1 MRSVRSA
8 PSKRNRWLGYAL
20 NGNALAV
27 YTLVLATVATIWLFT
42 TRRRFLIPA
51 GFQGELILVHTPNRG
66 ERGRKGLLRT
76 TYRFPISGILFTQDP
91 PPAGLFSDRYEYIY
105 PDGHRQKLG
114 DASPGTLQ
122 DNQGSPANKT
132 EVVTYFRRG
141 DSTKSPTDCAIEEIS
156 VGTRAFLLR
165 RRDKQ
170 PAPLPRPAICP

>member
-1 MRSVRSA
+1 MRSA
-8 PSKRNRWLGYAL
+8 PSKRNPWLGYAL

-27 YTLVLATVATIWLFT
+27 YALVLATVATIWLYT

-51 GFQGELILVHTPNRG
+51 GFQGELILVHTPNHG
-66 ERGRKGLLRT
+66 EPGRKGILGT
-76 TYRFPISGILFTQDP
+76 TYRFPVSGILFTQDP

-114 DASPGTLQ
+114 DAGPGTLQ
-122 DNQGSPANKT
+122 YDLGNPANKT
-132 EVVTYFRRG
+132 EVVTYFPRG
-141 DSTKSPTDCAIEEIS
+141 DSPRSPTDCALEEIS

>member
-1 MRSVRSA
+1 MRSA
-8 PSKRNRWLGYAL
+8 PSKRTRWLGYAL

-27 YTLVLATVATIWLFT
+27 YALVLATIATIWLYT

-76 TYRFPISGILFTQDP
+76 TYRFPVSGILFTQDP
-91 PPAGLFSDRYEYIY
+91 LPAGLFSDRYEYVY

-114 DASPGTLQ
+114 DAGPGTLQ
-122 DNQGSPANKT
+122 DIPGNAANKT
-132 EVVTYFRRG
+132 EVVTYFPRG
-141 DSTKSPTDCAIEEIS
+141 DLPRSRTDCSFEEIS